1 VNKHPLSQVKDI
13 ILAFVLGL
21 SAWALRSCGCGRV
34 RRRRWWRSPGWCAAL
49 NAQSL
54 LLVPLACNTTLR
66 FVCAAPLATTVQPP
80 LPRAATDDV
89 ADLQGWA
96 IVMVVLAALV
106 VGLCLLGLAM
116 GKYPHVALE
125 LMT

>member
-1 VNKHPLSQVKDI
+1 MVAKP
-13 ILAFVLGL
+13 GL
-21 SAWALRSCGCGRV
+21 V
-34 RRRRWWRSPGWCAAL
+34 RGAERAVAAVG
-49 NAQSL
+49 AAGVQHH
-54 LLVPLACNTTLR
+54 LR